1 MESTPQ
7 HSANQFDVKRK
18 EVLRKIRRVA
28 RKVQQQVDKVLADKP
43 RVEKQPR
50 EKPAN

>member
-1 MESTPQ
+1 MEPTPQ

-28 RKVQQQVDKVLADKP
+28 RKVQQQVDKVLGEKP
-43 RVEKQPR
+43 RGEKQSR
-50 EKPAN
+50 EKPAD